1 MFFVD
6 LRIPRHE
13 LAAQMGDMRIWL
25 DRQKIETAGFFMAG
39 ALARLAFKNAPQA
52 EAFAVRFAGSMVQ
65 DPAIRVRRKIRRR
78 RADVRSRWRNRA
90 DLGSLP
96 RRPAADERG

>member
-25 DRQKIETAGFFMAG
+25 DRQKIETAGFLIKG
-39 ALARLAFKNAPQA
+39 ALASLAFNGAMQA
-52 EAFAVRFAGSMVQ
+52 EAFTVRFGGSMVQ
-65 DPAIRVRRKIRRR
+65 DLPIRVRPKIRRR
-78 RADVRSRWRNRA
+78 RAGGSLAAAQSGRSR
-90 DLGSLP
+90 LL
-96 RRPAADERG
+96 RRLAADELG